1 MSAGISCGEFSE
13 VGDALAFVIKID
25 DTVEVFEHDGAD
37 FIKRGGGG
45 FGVAGDQ
52 GANFV
57 EYPGVAYGA
66 ASDGHR
72 VDAGLFEALNDGFRF
87 EHIA

>member
-1 MSAGISCGEFSE
+1 MKRENNGWEEEVAVPAKRGCG
-13 VGDALAFVIKID
+13 G
-25 DTVEVFEHDGAD
+25 
-37 FIKRGGGG
+37 GGGG

-57 EYPGVAYGA
+57 EYSGVAYGA